1 MGMSSKGGKGQI
13 SDINVTPLV
22 DVMLVLLV
30 IFMVTAPL
38 LYNGIELKLPK
49 TTEVNKMNINREQ
62 IVLSLSELNKLY
74 LGTKPIAYKDVV
86 DTIKERFKSGGT
98 NILFLRA
105 DSNISYGKVAKLMSH
120 LKCRWY

>member
-1 MGMSSKGGKGQI
+1 
-13 SDINVTPLV
+13 
-22 DVMLVLLV
+22 
-30 IFMVTAPL
+30 
-38 LYNGIELKLPK
+38 
-49 TTEVNKMNINREQ
+49 MNINREQ

-120 LKCRWY
+120 LKAGGINEISLITETDKN